1 MKINFNETIGKI
13 KPMHA
18 INNMPLLGATDK
30 LFHYIGEAGVP
41 YSRLHDTGGAYGGGR
56 FVDIANVF
64 RNFDADV
71 DDPASYDFA
80 FTDWLLNAIDK
91 QNTKI
96 FYRLGATIEN
106 QQNIKAYYIYPPKDN
121 LKWAKI
127 CEKIIAHYNEGW
139 ANGYH
144 LGIEY
149 WEIWGEPDNYPDI
162 EDNCLWKG
170 TFEEYLELYKVASL
184 YLKERFPDIKIGGFS
199 SCGFYALFEDN
210 FAQSANSSSRTGY
223 FIECFHKFMEYVREN
238 NLPLDFFSWHSYS
251 NVEKNIAYEKY
262 VNEQF
267 KEYGLEGVESILNEW
282 NAHPGIKG
290 TLEDASDVAS
300 MMLEM
305 QDTTV
310 DMLMYYNGTI
320 DVGNYSG
327 MFNPLTHEPFK
338 AYYAFAAFNE
348 LYKLGNQVKVSEKAE
363 GISCVAARNGNKKV
377 AVLNN
382 RAEKQT
388 VKIKSDCQDK
398 FSLYRLNA
406 EFDLEKAGEL
416 SSGDEIALEKFE
428 TVMLLSE

>member
-1 MKINFNETIGKI
+1 MKINFNETVGKI

-18 INNMPLLGATDK
+18 INNMPLIGATDRM
-30 LFHYIGEAGVP
+30 FHYIGEAGVP

-149 WEIWGEPDNYPDI
+149 WEIWNEPDNEPKI
-162 EDNCLWKG
+162 EDNPMWKG
-170 TFEEYLELYKVASL
+170 KFEEYMDLYRVTAP
-184 YLKERFPDIKIGGFS
+184 YLKERFPNIKIGGYA
-199 SCGFYALFEDN
+199 SCGFYALFEGN
-210 FAQSANSSSRTGY
+210 FAKVANSSSRTGY

-251 NVEKNIAYEKY
+251 DVEKNIAYENYVHEQLLKY
-262 VNEQF
+262 GFENT
-267 KEYGLEGVESILNEW
+267 ESILNEW

-290 TLEDASDVAS
+290 TLEDSSDVAS
-300 MMLEM
+300 MMLKM
-305 QDTTV
+305 QDTTI

-320 DVGNYSG
+320 DIGNYSG
-327 MFNPLTHEPFK
+327 MFDPLRHTPFK
-338 AYYAFAAFNE
+338 TYYTFVAFNE
-348 LYKLGNQVKVSEKAE
+348 LYKLGNQVKISETE
-363 GISCVAARNGNKKV
+363 DGMCCVAATDGDKK
-377 AVLNN
+377 AVMMNN
-382 RAEKQT
+382 RANKQT
-388 VKIKSDCQDK
+388 VKIELGCEDK
-398 FSLYRLNA
+398 FDLYRLNS
-406 EFDLEKAGEL
+406 EMDLEKTGEIL
-416 SSGDEIALEKFE
+416 SGDEISIENFE
-428 TVMLLSE
+428 TILLMSK